1 MPTSL
6 PGSWERGWLNLTWI
20 SEPRDQSGPGSYHLQ
35 CFVPLSTGRN
45 LSKKWKHE
53 YWAQVQP
60 ILKRWQENEWVI
72 VKHTFG
78 TWQCKQLSFKKKT
91 CEGGQSTNTGPA
103 RKPIKFGQMISGWFE
118 ITRLSEGLHVL
129 AKCKSCYNDH
139 DFISIAKWT
148 PVHIAEPLVFT
159 ALAMSQMSRKMSVL
173 QPVVFYYVHILKS
186 SFYKLWI
193 EITAVGSL
201 ALNAI
206 R

>member
-6 PGSWERGWLNLTWI
+6 PGSWERGWLNLTWR

-35 CFVPLSTGRN
+35 CFVPSSTGRN

-60 ILKRWQENEWVI
+60 ILKQRQENEWVI
-72 VKHTFG
+72 VKHTFDI
-78 TWQCKQLSFKKKT
+78 WQCKQLSFKKKT
-91 CEGGQSTNTGPA
+91 CEGDQSTNTGPA
-103 RKPIKFGQMISGWFE
+103 RKPIKFGKMTSGWFE

-148 PVHIAEPLVFT
+148 PVHITEPLVMYCF
-159 ALAMSQMSRKMSVL
+159 LRHL
-173 QPVVFYYVHILKS
+173 QCLKWVEPRCPYYNPLCSTMYTSWKAHFI
-186 SFYKLWI
+186 SF
-193 EITAVGSL
+193 E
-201 ALNAI
+201 
-206 R
+206 